1 MDKVL
6 ERKNIDEKFKWSIT
20 DLFESDE
27 AWQKAYDNVEK
38 NLARFDE
45 FKTGLT
51 VNKLCDCLRLRDE
64 IMLLGEQVCVYA
76 GLRAN
81 EDSTNSFYQGLDSKS
96 DRLITLMGGAT
107 AFIEPAILALPE
119 DEVRAELDKS
129 LKEYRHYIEDI
140 LRSREHILSAD
151 KEELLAQV
159 YEIGAAPSNIFYMLN
174 NADIDFGDVTDGK
187 GEKQTL
193 THGTFS
199 TCLESSDRE
208 LRKSAFNRVYDTYYK
223 QKNTLAAIYTAS
235 VKKDIFNARARH
247 YKSALEAA
255 LSANNIPVEVY
266 TRLIETVNKYLPL
279 MHRYIKLRKKVLGLN
294 DLDMYDIYTPI
305 VEDIDTKKSY
315 DEAKRTV
322 LEAVKPLGE
331 EYVNK
336 LKSALE
342 KEKWVDIYE
351 NKGKRSG
358 AYSWGAYGCHPFVS
372 LNYNN
377 TVDSMFTL
385 AHEMGHAM
393 HSHYTWSSQ
402 PFVYGD
408 YTIFVA
414 EVASTV
420 NEALLM
426 EHLLKNTT
434 DVKERKY
441 LLNYFMEQFR
451 GTLFRQ
457 TMFAEFELITH
468 SKMEEGEPLTFAS
481 LCEIYINL
489 NKKYYGSEINSSNE
503 KISWE
508 WARIPHFYTAFYV
521 YQYATGYSAAIT
533 LSQKILNENGAENY
547 INFLKGG
554 SSKYSIDLLKGAG
567 VDMTGSE
574 AVEKA
579 MGVFEG
585 LLEEFEKLV

>member
-1 MDKVL
+1 MNKIV
-6 ERKNIDEKFKWSIT
+6 ERSQVDDSYKWSIT

-27 AWQKAYDNVEK
+27 AWQKAYDTVEK
-38 NLARFDE
+38 SLADLDA
-45 FKTGLT
+45 FKNNVTAK
-51 VNKLCDCLRLRDE
+51 NLCDCLKLRDK

-76 GLRAN
+76 GLKAN

-96 DRLITLMGGAT
+96 DRLISLMGSSS
-107 AFIEPAILALPE
+107 AFIEPAILALNE
-119 DEVRAELDKS
+119 DSLKSELDGS
-129 LKEYRHYIEDI
+129 LKEYKHYIEDI
-140 LRSREHILSAD
+140 LRSRSHILSAD
-151 KEELLAQV
+151 KEELMAQV
-159 YEIGAAPSNIFYMLN
+159 YEVSAAPSNIFYMLN
-174 NADIDFGDVTDGK
+174 NADIEFNDAIDSK
-187 GEKQTL
+187 GEKHSL
-193 THGTFS
+193 THGTFVS
-199 TCLESSDRE
+199 YLESPDRE
-208 LRKSAFNRVYDTYYK
+208 LRKSAFESLYSAYYG
-223 QKNTLAAIYTAS
+223 QKNTIAAIYTSS
-235 VKKDIFNARARH
+235 VKKDIFNAKARN
-247 YKSALEAA
+247 YGSSLEAA
-255 LSANNIPVEVY
+255 LSSNNIPVEVY
-266 TRLIETVNKYLPL
+266 TNLIETVDKYLPL

-305 VEDIDTKKSY
+305 VEDINTHKTY
-315 DEAKRTV
+315 DEAVKTV
-322 LEAVKPLGE
+322 LDAVKPMGQ
-331 EYVNK
+331 EYCNTLK
-336 LKSALE
+336 LALE
-342 KEKWVDIYE
+342 SEKWVDIYE

-372 LNYNN
+372 LNYND

-393 HSHYTWSSQ
+393 HSHYTWDNQ

-420 NEALLM
+420 NESLLM
-426 EHLLKNTT
+426 EHLLKTT
-434 DVKERKY
+434 KDTKERKY

-457 TMFAEFELITH
+457 TMFAEFELTVH
-468 SKMEEGEPLTFAS
+468 NKMEKGEPLTFDS
-481 LCEIYINL
+481 LCNIYREL
-489 NKKYYGSEINSSNE
+489 NVKYYGTEINSSNE

-533 LSQKILNENGAENY
+533 LSQKILNENGAEDY

-567 VDMTGSE
+567 VDMTKSE

-579 MGVFEG
+579 MSVFEG
-585 LLEEFEKLV
+585 VLNQFEELI